1 MAICYKKQQF
11 KIIGSKSY
19 GKWFAKA
26 VSMGDVNTRE
36 LAEEINHS
44 ITVTKGFQRGKH
56 LRLPC
61 ALQARHEVRAIWSGQ
76 LKRQSQG

>member
-44 ITVTKGFQRGKH
+44 ITVTKCF
-56 LRLPC
+56 
-61 ALQARHEVRAIWSGQ
+61 
-76 LKRQSQG
+76 